1 MGSFTMT
8 GSVSATSSAFDV
20 TKPAYTSY
28 TYPSTEAYL
37 MISSTV
43 SVAVQQA
50 DGSGTFRTLND
61 LVFTGP
67 CAKLIILRSGRQA
80 RLHVQAA
87 AADFRVELDW

>member
-1 MGSFTMT
+1 MGSFVMT

-20 TKPAYTSY
+20 TKAAYTAH
-28 TYPSTEAYL
+28 TYPATEAYL
-37 MISSTV
+37 TITTTV

-50 DGSGTFRTLND
+50 DGTGTFRTLTD

-67 CAKLIILRSGRQA
+67 CAKLIILRAGRQA